1 MGGERMEKKK
11 TKSGLGFAIWIG
23 LFGLIWLALLELN
36 KNTVIG
42 WVQTIAVLV
51 VYGILRN
58 HWIKNGKWWLRALSF
73 VLMLAFLAGI
83 FVNTQ
88 GPYKAHPAV
97 AGKNGGVTD
106 VVTIDDGKLTGV
118 YTSDRQVEVY
128 AGIPYAKAPVGDLR
142 WKAPQDPEPWKGVL
156 AADSFAPMFMQPVN
170 STLYSSL
177 AQIIGYHDYEISLDD
192 NYRDQVSEDALYLN
206 IWKPAGDVSGLPV
219 LVYIHGGSLQT
230 GQPWYADY
238 RGEGLARKDVVVV
251 NMGYRLGVFG
261 FLATDELMD
270 EAGSAGNYGLMD
282 QIKALQWVQENIEA
296 FGGDPGNVT
305 LAGESAGAA
314 CVSALCVSP
323 EAKGLFRRAIA
334 ESSTVTAPDPAH
346 SYALLEDA
354 LELGQGVME
363 RFGVS
368 SLEELR
374 QIPAEELV
382 AATDRIHQITIDG
395 QILTK
400 TPYEASMAGEMN
412 VEAILHGFNAE
423 EGTPFIL
430 FNMASM
436 KDYEEK
442 VRRLFGEGADELLA
456 LYPAETDE
464 EARMQFIHL
473 YSVYFFTHGH
483 YCWARQAEA
492 QGIPSYE
499 YWFTKDNGRLGTW
512 HSGEEVYF
520 YGNIPANSRLYDQAD
535 RDLSEIMCSYF
546 ANFARTGDPNGP
558 GLPRWETSVNGENVM
573 ELGLRQGM
581 TRDPYLAAYSVLDQ
595 LQGYGSDK

>member
-1 MGGERMEKKK
+1 M
-11 TKSGLGFAIWIG
+11 
-23 LFGLIWLALLELN
+23 
-36 KNTVIG
+36 
-42 WVQTIAVLV
+42 
-51 VYGILRN
+51 
-58 HWIKNGKWWLRALSF
+58 
-73 VLMLAFLAGI
+73 
-83 FVNTQ
+83 
-88 GPYKAHPAV
+88 
-97 AGKNGGVTD
+97 
-106 VVTIDDGKLTGV
+106 
-118 YTSDRQVEVY
+118 
-128 AGIPYAKAPVGDLR
+128 
-142 WKAPQDPEPWKGVL
+142 
-156 AADSFAPMFMQPVN
+156 
-170 STLYSSL
+170 
-177 AQIIGYHDYEISLDD
+177 
-192 NYRDQVSEDALYLN
+192 
-206 IWKPAGDVSGLPV
+206 
-219 LVYIHGGSLQT
+219 
-230 GQPWYADY
+230 
-238 RGEGLARKDVVVV
+238 
-251 NMGYRLGVFG
+251 
-261 FLATDELMD
+261 
-270 EAGSAGNYGLMD
+270 
-282 QIKALQWVQENIEA
+282 
-296 FGGDPGNVT
+296 
-305 LAGESAGAA
+305 
-314 CVSALCVSP
+314 
-323 EAKGLFRRAIA
+323 
-334 ESSTVTAPDPAH
+334 
-346 SYALLEDA
+346 
-354 LELGQGVME
+354 
-363 RFGVS
+363 
-368 SLEELR
+368 
-374 QIPAEELV
+374 

-442 VRRLFGEGADELLA
+442 VRRLFGEGADELLT

-581 TRDPYLAAYSVLDQ
+581 TRDPYLAAYPVLDQ

>member
-1 MGGERMEKKK
+1 MERKKK
-11 TKSGLGFAIWIG
+11 KSGAAFYVWIG
-23 LFGLIWLALLELN
+23 LFALIWLALLELN

-51 VYGILRN
+51 VYLILHS
-58 HWIKNGKWWLRALSF
+58 HWIKNGKWWLR
-73 VLMLAFLAGI
+73 VLCFGLTLAFLVGI

-97 AGKNGGVTD
+97 IGKNGGVTD

-118 YTSDRQVEVY
+118 YTADRQVEVY
-128 AGIPYAKAPVGDLR
+128 AGIPYAKPPVGELR
-142 WKAPQDPEPWKGVL
+142 WKAPEDPEPWSGVR
-156 AADSFAPMFMQPVN
+156 AADSFGPMFMQPQN
-170 STLYSSL
+170 SVLYSSL
-177 AQIIGYHDYEISLDD
+177 AQIIGYHDYEIRLDD
-192 NYRDQVSEDALYLN
+192 NYRERASEDALYLN

-261 FLATDELMD
+261 FLATKELMD

-296 FGGDPGNVT
+296 FGGDPNNVT
-305 LAGESAGAA
+305 LAGESAGSA

-323 EAKGLFRRAIA
+323 EAKGLFRRAIG

-346 SYALLEDA
+346 SYALLDDA

-382 AATDRIHQITIDG
+382 AATDRIHQITVDG

-400 TPYEASMAGEMN
+400 TPYEASMSGEMN

-430 FNMASM
+430 FNMASL
-436 KDYEEK
+436 KNYEEK

-456 LYPAETDE
+456 LYPATTDE
-464 EARMQFIHL
+464 EARTQFIHL

-499 YWFTKDNGRLGTW
+499 YWFTKNNGRLGTW

-520 YGNIPANSRLYDQAD
+520 YGNIPAASRLYDQAD

-558 GLPRWETSVNGENVM
+558 GLPVWKTSVNGENVM
-573 ELGLRQGM
+573 ELGQTQGM
-581 TRDPYLAAYSVLDQ
+581 TTDPYLPAYPVLDR
-595 LQGYGSDK
+595 LQSYGSDK